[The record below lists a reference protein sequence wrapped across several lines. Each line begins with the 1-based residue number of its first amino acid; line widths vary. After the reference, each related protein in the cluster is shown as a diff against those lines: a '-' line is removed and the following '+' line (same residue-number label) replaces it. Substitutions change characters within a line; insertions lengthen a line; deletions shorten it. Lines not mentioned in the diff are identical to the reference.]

1 MSSEGIMILPCD
13 PVFKPQILGVA
24 KLEGLAVA
32 LKLSTQAVASFVVVG
47 PAVMK
52 DSKSNLTVQTSEKKH
67 DFCFYHSQSNA
78 YHIFTI
84 TTHGC

>member
-1 MSSEGIMILPCD
+1 MKEKYLIQVILRCD

-24 KLEGLAVA
+24 KPEGLAVA

-67 DFCFYHSQSNA
+67 NFCFYHTLSST
-78 YHIFTI
+78 Y
-84 TTHGC
+84 C